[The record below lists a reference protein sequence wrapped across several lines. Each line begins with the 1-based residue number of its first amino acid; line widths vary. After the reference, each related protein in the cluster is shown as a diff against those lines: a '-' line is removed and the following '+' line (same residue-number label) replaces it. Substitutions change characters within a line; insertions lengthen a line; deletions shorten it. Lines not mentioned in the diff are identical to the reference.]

1 MLRLT
6 QLRHTPQGAVINS
19 KKFLVLGLF
28 IGLLTSCQESLQRG
42 DSLSD
47 AERQFLRE
55 RAAAKCIAASDSDY
69 NELNGNS
76 ISSMLNYARGTTW
89 KLEHRQGSTLLST
102 SFLYVWKVAAPNVYI
117 LQKDATTDPVTFRF
131 IKLNTTANTDMFD
144 NIQKKICD
152 KTFEGSVNSSSVTP
166 VIKVARAREDAETLT
181 ETDTT
186 YYFASNF
193 PAYFG
198 SVERTRVKRTFDND
212 GKAKETI
219 TNEYKIVEPAT
230 TTTLESTYNS
240 VNYPNREYCVVEF
253 TPAVLPATLNVY
265 AFPFDLNCTTSDT
278 NGPDADGDAVEDF
291 DPITE
296 L

>member
-1 MLRLT
+1 M
-6 QLRHTPQGAVINS
+6 PQGAVINS
-19 KKFLVLGLF
+19 KTFLFLGLSLGIF
-28 IGLLTSCQESLQRG
+28 TGCQENLQRG

-55 RAAAKCIAASDSDY
+55 RAAAKCIAASEENY
-69 NELNGNS
+69 NEIEGDSNS
-76 ISSMLNYARGTTW
+76 TILNYAPGTTW
-89 KLEHRQGSTLLST
+89 KLEHRQGTTLLST
-102 SFLYVWKVAAPNVYI
+102 SYLYVWKVSAPNVYI

-131 IKLNTTANTDMFD
+131 IKLTTTINTEMFE

-152 KTFEGSVNSSSVTP
+152 KTFEGSVNSATVTP
-166 VIKVARAREDAETLT
+166 VIKIARAREDADTLS

-198 SVERTRVKRTFDND
+198 ALERNRVKRTYDND
-212 GKAKETI
+212 GKVKETI
-219 TNEYKIVEPAT
+219 TNDYKIVEPAT

-240 VNYPNREYCVVEF
+240 TNYPNREYCVVEYSG
-253 TPAVLPATLNVY
+253 PVAPATLNVY
-265 AFPFDLNCTTSDT
+265 AFPFDLNCTTSDSA
-278 NGPDADGDAVEDF
+278 GPDANGDSVEDF